1 MVNVIMD
8 QCTFG
13 IHYSLLNRV
22 ELLRDIKTGL
32 ARFEHLDHSAQMA
45 IGTFQPGDQGGVG
58 CMKMGLCHMKEAIPL
73 GWI

>member
-1 MVNVIMD
+1 MVMD

-13 IHYSLLNRV
+13 IHYSLFNRV

-32 ARFEHLDHSAQMA
+32 ARLEHLNHGAQMA
-45 IGTFQPGDQGGVG
+45 IGTFQPGNEGRVG
-58 CMKMGLCHMKEAIPL
+58 CVEMRFCHMKEAIPL